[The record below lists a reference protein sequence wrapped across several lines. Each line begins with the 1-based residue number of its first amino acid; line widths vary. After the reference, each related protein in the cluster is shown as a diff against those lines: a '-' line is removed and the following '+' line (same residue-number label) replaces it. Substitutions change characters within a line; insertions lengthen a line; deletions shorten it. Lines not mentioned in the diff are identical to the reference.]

1 MTITKVI
8 KALYVKLGGSL
19 TDTISGIA
27 NGAPVADYTVISDCI
42 KALYVLYGGD
52 LTEVYSGISDVAVK
66 NYTTSAKA
74 IAALAKVIS
83 KGITPTG
90 KITITENGE
99 CDVTQYANADVNV
112 AGITPTGT
120 IHIYNNGTHNVTE
133 YAEAEVLIE
142 DYSLAYKELIERT
155 VTSIDIPNGVTKI
168 GSSAFAECFRLTS
181 VTIPNSVTEIGN
193 SAFFKTGISS
203 ISLPSGLI
211 TISDYAFQMC
221 AHLAT
226 VYIPNSVTS
235 IGVACFAECSSL
247 TDIYYTGTQAEWE
260 QISIGQDA
268 IPAGA
273 TIHYEY
279 TPE

>member
-27 NGAPVADYTVISDCI
+27 NGASVADYTVISDCI

-52 LTEVYSGISDVAVK
+52 LTEVYPAISDVAVK
-66 NYTTSAKA
+66 DYTTSAKA

-99 CDVTQYANADVNV
+99 NIDVAQYATADVNV
-112 AGITPTGT
+112 RTYEGELSA
-120 IHIYNNGTHNVTE
+120 
-133 YAEAEVLIE
+133 LIN
-142 DYSLAYKELIERT
+142 SSIEG
-155 VTSIDIPNGVTKI
+155 IDIPLGFSTI
-168 GSSAFAECFRLTS
+168 GAYKFYNCTNLALVNLTDSIQTIGEYAFAGCTS
-181 VTIPNSVTEIGN
+181 LESIVIPTDMRYINQG
-193 SAFFKTGISS
+193 AFDGCT
-203 ISLPSGLI
+203 
-211 TISDYAFQMC
+211 
-221 AHLAT
+221 
-226 VYIPNSVTS
+226 
-235 IGVACFAECSSL
+235 SL
-247 TDIYYTGTQAEWE
+247 TDIYYTGTQARWE
-260 QISIGQDA
+260 QITIGTDA

-273 TIHYEY
+273 TVHYEY